1 MRITRMTPTPRQL
14 NRATL
19 DRQLLLRREP
29 VDVPSAVER
38 VVAIQAQEPASPY
51 LALWNRV
58 AGFDPADLDA
68 AFAGGTVRK
77 ATLMRI
83 TLHAVTA
90 ADHEVFHH
98 AMLPALRASRL
109 YDKRFKAM
117 DITVDQADALLE
129 HVLAFASVPRA
140 KAEIE
145 ELLHSHAGDVGQ
157 PGVWWALRTY
167 GGLVHAP
174 TGGPWSFGPRPSYL
188 AARTGSREQLECV
201 AELVRRYLTGF
212 GPATVA
218 DVNQFTMLPRG
229 TIRAALELLD
239 LERHGEHLDVPNRT
253 VPDEDT
259 PAPARLM
266 AMWDSTLLA
275 YADRSRIIPP
285 EYRKVVIGNNGD
297 TLPTLL
303 VDGYV
308 AGVWRPLA
316 DGSIEMTAFHAL
328 KEDDWAAL
336 AVEASAVREFLG
348 DREPQVYK
356 RYGRWWSG
364 LPAHDVRTV

>member
-1 MRITRMTPTPRQL
+1 MTFTARQL

-19 DRQLLLRREP
+19 DRQLLLTREP
-29 VDVPSAVER
+29 VDVLSAVER

-51 LALWNRV
+51 IALWNRI

-68 AFAGGTVRK
+68 AFTGGLVRK

-109 YDKRFKAM
+109 ADKRFKGM
-117 DITVDQADALLE
+117 DITIEQADELLE
-129 HVLAFASVPRA
+129 HLLEFASVPRA

-145 ELLHSHAGDVGQ
+145 ELLHAHAGDVGE

-167 GGLVHAP
+167 AGLVHAP
-174 TGGPWSFGPRPSYL
+174 TGGPWSFGLRPSYL
-188 AARTGSREQLECV
+188 AARTEPRERLQCV

-229 TIRAALELLD
+229 TIREAVEQLELV
-239 LERHGEHLDVPNRT
+239 RHGDHFDVPNRT

-275 YADRSRIIPP
+275 YADRSRIIPA

-316 DGSIEMTAFHAL
+316 DGSVEMTAFHAL
-328 KEDDWAAL
+328 SDDQWTAL
-336 AVEASAVREFLG
+336 SVEASAMSKFLG

-356 RYGRWWSG
+356 RYARWWSG
-364 LPAHDVRTV
+364 LPAHDVRVV

>member
-1 MRITRMTPTPRQL
+1 MTFTARRL

-19 DRQLLLRREP
+19 DRQMLLRREP
-29 VDVPSAVER
+29 VGPLTAVDR

-51 LALWNRV
+51 IALWNRIE
-58 AGFDPADLDA
+58 GFDPAGLDE
-68 AFAGGTVRK
+68 AFTSGAVRK
-77 ATLMRI
+77 ASLMRI

-109 YDKRFKAM
+109 YDKRFKGM
-117 DITVDQADALLE
+117 DVTIEQVDALLE
-129 HVLAFASVPRA
+129 HVLEFASAPRQ

-145 ELLHSHAGDVGQ
+145 ALLHSHAGDVGR

-174 TGGPWSFGPRPSYL
+174 TGGPWSFGLRPSYQAVTTEPRERTAAL
-188 AARTGSREQLECV
+188 AEML
-201 AELVRRYLTGF
+201 RRYLTGF
-212 GPATVA
+212 GPATVL
-218 DVNQFTMLPRG
+218 DMNQFTTLPR
-229 TIRAALELLD
+229 TEIREALERLD
-239 LERHGEHLDVPNRT
+239 LVRYGDHYDVPGRT

-259 PAPARLM
+259 PAPPRLM

-275 YADRSRIIPP
+275 YADRGRMIP
-285 EYRKVVIGNNGD
+285 EQYRKVVIRSNGD

-308 AGVWRPLA
+308 AGVWRPA
-316 DGSIEMTAFHAL
+316 GDGGIEVTSFHAL
-328 KEDDWAAL
+328 TEDQWTGVAEEAAAL
-336 AVEASAVREFLG
+336 HKFLG
-348 DREPQVYK
+348 DREPQVYR
-356 RYGRWWSG
+356 RYARWWND
-364 LPAHDVRTV
+364 LPAHDVRVV

>member
-1 MRITRMTPTPRQL
+1 MTSTARQL

-19 DRQLLLRREP
+19 HRQMLLEREP
-29 VDVPSAVER
+29 VDVLTAVEN

-58 AGFDPADLDA
+58 AGFDPAALDE
-68 AFAGGTVRK
+68 AFATGAVRK
-77 ATLMRI
+77 ASLMRI

-90 ADHEVFHH
+90 ADHAVFHH

-109 YDKRFKAM
+109 YDKRFKGM
-117 DITVDQADALLE
+117 DITIDQADALLA
-129 HVLAFASVPRA
+129 HVLEFATEPRA

-145 ELLHSHAGDVGQ
+145 ALLHTHVGDVGQ

-174 TGGPWSFGPRPSYL
+174 TGGPWSFGLRPSYQAVTAEPRERTAAL
-188 AARTGSREQLECV
+188 AEML
-201 AELVRRYLTGF
+201 RRYLTGF
-212 GPATVA
+212 GPATVL
-218 DVNQFTMLPRG
+218 DMNQFTMLPR
-229 TIRAALELLD
+229 TSIREALATLD
-239 LERHGEHLDVPNRT
+239 LVRTGDHYDVPEGT

-259 PAPARLM
+259 PAPPRLM

-275 YADRSRIIPP
+275 YADRSRIIP
-285 EYRKVVIGNNGD
+285 EQYRKVVIRSNGD

-303 VDGYV
+303 VDGHV
-308 AGVWRPLA
+308 AGVWRPTE
-316 DGSIEMTAFHAL
+316 DGGVEATSFHAL
-328 KEDDWAAL
+328 TDDQWAGLAEEAAAL
-336 AVEASAVREFLG
+336 RKLLG

-356 RYGRWWSG
+356 RYARWWTG
-364 LPAHDVRTV
+364 LPARDVRVL

>member
-1 MRITRMTPTPRQL
+1 MTPTPRQL

-29 VDVPSAVER
+29 VDVPGAVER

-51 LALWNRV
+51 IALWNRV
-58 AGFDPADLDA
+58 AGFDPAALDE
-68 AFAGGTVRK
+68 AFTSGAVRK
-77 ATLMRI
+77 ASLMRI

-90 ADHEVFHH
+90 ADHAVFHH
-98 AMLPALRASRL
+98 AMLPVLRASRL

-117 DITVDQADALLE
+117 DITVEQADALLE
-129 HVLAFASVPRA
+129 HLLEFAAVPRA

-145 ELLHSHAGDVGQ
+145 ELLHAHVGDVGQ

-174 TGGPWSFGPRPSYL
+174 TGGPWSFGQRPSYL
-188 AARTGSREQLECV
+188 AAPAEPRERLECV

-218 DVNQFTMLPRG
+218 DVNQFTMLPRT
-229 TIRAALELLD
+229 TIREALELLE
-239 LERHGEHLDVPNRT
+239 LERYGEYLDVPDGT
-253 VPDEDT
+253 IPDRDT
-259 PAPARLM
+259 LAPPRLM

-275 YADRSRIIPP
+275 YADRGRIIPP
-285 EYRKVVIGNNGD
+285 EYRRVVIGNNGD

-316 DGSIEMTAFHAL
+316 DGTIEMTAFHAL
-328 KEDDWAAL
+328 NDDQWAAL
-336 AVEASAVREFLG
+336 AVEASEMRKFLG
-348 DREPQVYK
+348 DREPQVYR
-356 RYGRWWSG
+356 RYARWWSG
-364 LPAHDVRTV
+364 LPAHDVRIV

>member
-1 MRITRMTPTPRQL
+1 MTFTARQL

-19 DRQLLLRREP
+19 DRQMLLEREP
-29 VDVPSAVER
+29 AGLLTAVEK

-51 LALWNRV
+51 IALWNRI
-58 AGFDPADLDA
+58 AGFDPAALDE
-68 AFAGGTVRK
+68 AFTSGTVRK
-77 ATLMRI
+77 ASLMRV

-109 YDKRFKAM
+109 YDKRFKGM
-117 DITVDQADALLE
+117 DITIEQADALLE
-129 HVLAFASVPRA
+129 HVLEFAASPRQ

-145 ELLHSHAGDVGQ
+145 ELLHSHTGDVGE

-174 TGGPWSFGPRPSYL
+174 TGGPWSFGQRPSYQAVTTEPRERMAAL
-188 AARTGSREQLECV
+188 AGML
-201 AELVRRYLTGF
+201 RRYLTGF
-212 GPATVA
+212 GPATVL
-218 DVNQFTMLPRG
+218 DMNQFTMLPR
-229 TIRAALELLD
+229 TSIREALALLD
-239 LERHGEHLDVPNRT
+239 LVKDGDHYDVPDRT

-259 PAPARLM
+259 AAPPRLM

-275 YADRSRIIPP
+275 YADRSRMIPGQ
-285 EYRKVVIGNNGD
+285 YRKLVIRNNGD

-308 AGVWRPLA
+308 AGVWRPA
-316 DGSIEMTAFHAL
+316 EDGGIEVTSFHPL
-328 KEDDWAAL
+328 TEDQWAGVAEEAAAL
-336 AVEASAVREFLG
+336 RKLLG
-348 DREPQVYK
+348 DRDPQVYR
-356 RYGRWWSG
+356 RYARWWNG
-364 LPAHDVRTV
+364 LPAHEVRVI